1 MLKYRKIYYSLS
13 ALLVVASISF
23 FFIFGL
29 KFGIDFRGGS
39 LMQLKFVSSSVPSSE
54 SIQSVLEGLSLGDIV
69 VQSTDKSGVILR
81 FVDIDE
87 SLHQSMLVRL
97 EALGQFEEERFESI
111 GPVIGEETKQKAI
124 WAIILVLIM
133 ILVYVAWAFRKI
145 SYPLG
150 SWVYG
155 LVALVTLFHDVL
167 ITIGVFVLLGHILK
181 IEVGVPFVAAL
192 LTILGYSVNDTIVVF
207 DRIRENI
214 LKRGGEFD
222 FGNIIDQAIKQ
233 TYVRSTNTSL
243 TTFFVL
249 AAIFL
254 FGGVTIK
261 YFVLTLMIGVAVGTY
276 SSIFLASP
284 LLFSIYLLK
293 FRK

>member
-69 VQSTDKSGVILR
+69 VATTGKSGVILR

-97 EALGQFEEERFESI
+97 EALGQFEEQRFESI

>member
-54 SIQSVLEGLSLGDIV
+54 SIQSALEGLSLGDIV
-69 VQSTDKSGVILR
+69 IQSTGKSGVILR

-222 FGNIIDQAIKQ
+222 FGNIIDRAIKQ

>member
-54 SIQSVLEGLSLGDIV
+54 SIQSALEGLSLGDIV
-69 VQSTDKSGVILR
+69 IQSTGKSGVILR

-233 TYVRSTNTSL
+233 TYVRSINTSL